1 MIKTFTLGYN
11 TPFSIVARLRA
22 MGEYA
27 KGHTAIDL
35 GFPILSDNPSIGDV
49 EKNKYLTSEAILKYC
64 FTYHAQY
71 MRVPNK
77 GVSQNWS
84 TAFRELQVGLDDVL
98 VGIEPDEVC
107 DNYDWIP
114 KVGEIMEADKKMA
127 VVSLNTDGHQ
137 SMIENGQLKHTVEY
151 IAGHKVYVIHGLS
164 NWAMIAVSG
173 RFLHRCEGMPVP
185 KGYSVYGHIESACY
199 PHIIDGGYRW
209 CILAD
214 HFCQHIETSKL
225 YREYKTDVTSGEFT
239 ERKQITFD
247 KWLELKKATQ

>member
-11 TPFSIVARLRA
+11 LPSAIADRLED
-22 MGEYA
+22 MGKYVNW
-27 KGHTAIDL
+27 HTVMDL

-49 EKNKYLTSEAILKYC
+49 EKNKYLTSEAIFKYC

-114 KVGEIMEADKKMA
+114 KVGEIMEADKKMTVIA
-127 VVSLNTDGHQ
+127 LNTDGHQ
-137 SMIENGQLKHTVEY
+137 SMIENGQLRKESKRAKNDLEVERE
-151 IAGHKVYVIHGLS
+151 
-164 NWAMIAVSG
+164 
-173 RFLHRCEGMPVP
+173 RFEM
-185 KGYSVYGHIESACY
+185 KFQSKIE
-199 PHIIDGGYRW
+199 H
-209 CILAD
+209 
-214 HFCQHIETSKL
+214 
-225 YREYKTDVTSGEFT
+225 
-239 ERKQITFD
+239 
-247 KWLELKKATQ
+247 LKSF

>member
-11 TPFSIVARLRA
+11 TPFSIAERLQA
-22 MGEYA
+22 MGGYA
-27 KGHTAIDL
+27 NGHTVIDL
-35 GFPILSDNPSIGDV
+35 CFPIANDNRVLSIKETIKSSSKFLLD
-49 EKNKYLTSEAILKYC
+49 ECSEVKAN
-64 FTYHAQY
+64 Y

-114 KVGEIMEADKKMA
+114 KVGQIMEADKTMA
-127 VVSLNTDGHQ
+127 VISLNTDGHQ
-137 SMIENGQLKHTVEY
+137 SMIDSAQLKHTVEY
-151 IAGHKVYVIHGLS
+151 IAGYKVYVIHGLS

-199 PHIIDGGYRW
+199 PHIKDGGYRW

-247 KWLELKKATQ
+247 KWLELKKAAQ

>member
-11 TPFSIVARLRA
+11 LPSTISDRLEDMGRYSI
-22 MGEYA
+22 
-27 KGHTAIDL
+27 GHAVIDL
-35 GFPILSDNPSIGDV
+35 GFPILSDEEPIGSIPMNRYFGS
-49 EKNKYLTSEAILKYC
+49 EKTLHACYLYSAKYIN
-64 FTYHAQY
+64 
-71 MRVPNK
+71 VPNK

-84 TAFRELQVGLDDVL
+84 TAFRELQVGLDEVL

-114 KVGEIMEADKKMA
+114 KVSQIMESDKTMA
-127 VVSLNTDGHQ
+127 VISLNTDGHQ
-137 SMIENGQLKHTVEY
+137 KMIESGQLKHTVEY

-185 KGYSVYGHIESACY
+185 KGHSVYGHIESACY
-199 PHIIDGGYRW
+199 PHIKDGGYRW